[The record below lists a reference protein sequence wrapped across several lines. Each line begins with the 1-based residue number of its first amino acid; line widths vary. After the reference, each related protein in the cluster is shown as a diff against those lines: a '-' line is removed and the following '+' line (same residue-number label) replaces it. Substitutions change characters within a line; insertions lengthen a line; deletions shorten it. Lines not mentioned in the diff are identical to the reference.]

1 MVWFA
6 GRVPK
11 HAFITWIAARDR
23 MVTRDKLIRW
33 GLRVPANCVLCPS
46 HEESRNHLFFYCTFS
61 NQVWTF
67 FTSRLHLSPPQGFE
81 AILRWLNA
89 PSRDPSITLIV
100 RLIFQAVL
108 YLVWKERNSRVHGGV
123 EKPHSAIVAEVQQ
136 IIRFRL
142 DPLAR
147 RQVLASGQSSVL
159 AVWFSFFDG

>member
-1 MVWFA
+1 
-6 GRVPK
+6 
-11 HAFITWIAARDR
+11 
-23 MVTRDKLIRW
+23 
-33 GLRVPANCVLCPS
+33 
-46 HEESRNHLFFYCTFS
+46 